1 MENPFTVYYRTG
13 EIYTESWS
21 LDNNQKYKIYY
32 HKNGKRKSNFWTL
45 NGKYHRISE
54 PAYFDYH
61 ESGNIFL
68 EAWYQNGEL
77 HRTNGPAF
85 TLHNEKG
92 IIESEIWCLN
102 GKVIYPQEWLEEN
115 RYTLPLKEQQEIELI
130 LRFA

>member
-1 MENPFTVYYRTG
+1 MKDPFTVYYRTG
-13 EIYTESWS
+13 EICTESWS
-21 LDNNQKYKIYY
+21 LDNNQNYKIYY

-45 NGKYHRISE
+45 NGQYHKISE

-85 TLHNEKG
+85 ILHNEKG
-92 IIESEIWCLN
+92 IIESEIWYLH
-102 GKVIYPQEWLEEN
+102 GKRIHLEDW
-115 RYTLPLKEQQEIELI
+115 LKENGYEWPLNDDQQTELL
-130 LRFA
+130 LRFG